1 MSENTI
7 EIKFIGPNRIDI
19 SRETYVDGVERSLCC
34 TYYPIDNSNQN
45 VSHCLN
51 RFFESWEKEMFV
63 PHLENKKGEGYGEI
77 GKLTNL
83 VDIDGRPLSVGDQVF
98 VYDSSDKTR
107 DISVVCENLKYR
119 NSTEG
124 PKYEIMGYFGLK
136 WEKGF
141 NHKEFFIIKFSSFEK
156 AEHNNEC
163 HKLKY
168 VFKPEK

>member
-7 EIKFIGPNRIDI
+7 EIKFIVPNQIDI
-19 SRETYVDGVERSLCC
+19 SRKTYVNGVESYLCC
-34 TYYPIDNSNQN
+34 TYFPIDNSNQS

-51 RFFESWEKEMFV
+51 CFFEAWEKEMFV
-63 PHLENKKGEGYGEI
+63 PRLENEKGESYGEI
-77 GKLTNL
+77 GKLTDL
-83 VDIDGRPLSVGDQVF
+83 VDINGKLLSVGDQVL
-98 VYDSSDKTR
+98 VYDVSCKSR
-107 DISVVCENLKYR
+107 EVSVICENLRYR
-119 NSTEG
+119 DSTEG

-141 NHKEFFIIKFSSFEK
+141 NHKDYFIIKLSSFEK

-168 VFKPEK
+168 ILKPE